1 VDSSVSDELRHHS
14 SETEVTLPQLADGGG
29 PGWLM
34 LITMRHEMKN
44 RYRVFRRGWG
54 TFYCEDLV
62 TKKQTTLGTR
72 DKDEAFRLVAAKN
85 ETEETPA
92 FSLHLARVYWKA
104 GDPAAAAR
112 TWQHVMDEIPK
123 LKQGETQHRWLTAIK
138 DKVLDSIRN
147 MVVLETQAEHFLKVL
162 ENGSVSTNIYLRR
175 IHNFALDMN
184 WLPWPVLPKKRWPA
198 IKFKEKRGITLA
210 EHQAIVARE
219 LNPERKAFYH
229 LAWHL
234 GAAQS
239 DIAFLEA
246 ENIDWEHSVISFAR
260 KKTGSIA
267 IMRFDENVAEILRDL
282 PASGP
287 LFPYLR
293 TVRAGDRATEFHQR
307 CVGLNIKGVTLHS
320 YRYAWA
326 ERAKTAGYP
335 ERFAQEALGHNSKAV
350 HRAYARKAKVE
361 LPSLG
366 EYERQR
372 AMFAGGKIAEPV
384 AKIANA

>member
-1 VDSSVSDELRHHS
+1 
-14 SETEVTLPQLADGGG
+14 
-29 PGWLM
+29 
-34 LITMRHEMKN
+34 MKN

-54 TFYCEDLV
+54 TYYCEDLV
-62 TKKQTTLGTR
+62 TKQQITLKTR

-85 ETEETPA
+85 ETEEAPA

-104 GDPAAAAR
+104 GDPAAAQR

-123 LKQGETQHRWLTAIK
+123 LKTGDTQARWFTAIK
-138 DKVLDSIRN
+138 DKAFDSLRN
-147 MVVLETQAEHFLKVL
+147 LVVLETQAEHFLKVL
-162 ENGSVSTNIYLRR
+162 ESGSISTNIYLRR

-210 EHQAIVARE
+210 EHLAIVACE
-219 LNPERKAFYH
+219 LNPERKAFYQ

-246 ENIDWEHSVISFAR
+246 ENIDWEHNVISFAR

-267 IMRFDENVAEILRDL
+267 IMRFDREVAEILRDL
-282 PASGP
+282 PGSGP

-307 CVGLNIKGVTLHS
+307 CVGLKIKGVTLHS

-372 AMFAGGKIAEPV
+372 KMFLEGKIAEPAV
-384 AKIANA
+384 QIANA